1 MTLPVTAWKC
11 LFIYKSDEA
20 LCPTYAH
27 IVGPS
32 PHPLLLEVAVPLHTV
47 VTRPY
52 VVVSQDITVSID
64 HMVTQEKKDKLGYI
78 VAYQEMLL
86 WFVRTAREG
95 IRRHGASLGDYYRH
109 RYPNFRSWV
118 EYAVLL
124 QDLPSASLSPHSSER
139 EVQFRD
145 AFAQAAS
152 FLAFDAMKPHETISE
167 ELQQMDSSQIVSRIR
182 KSLEL
187 KFNSAHGCPPQD
199 HAIVSH
205 VRHVLVRIS
214 GRSNRAQLELLGTH
228 VESIDL
234 SLTFRYL
241 IGGCKTVR
249 EHCHIDE
256 LVQQVSSAQLFCG
269 SMVDLNFIQ
278 DRFTKLSLEVSLT
291 TRYLPDPWVSR
302 LSLQQK
308 RSFEA
313 LVEEASALSDQ
324 ARHPYNIQQLFVIWT
339 YTQGSSARSCQKE
352 IKPQSRQLFKVAA
365 RHLANSESRTQ
376 IVLDA
381 MTLFCITRL
390 FMEHE
395 PRKQI
400 LDTLDRF
407 DAILN
412 TGYQADTPL
421 VLDYCLVSLHRVLV
435 ASDFLGRS
443 VHLANFVAQLRL
455 PQLML
460 GMNDCHMDIYWS
472 QRLLSRHSH
481 LCALNA
487 THQQVGLSIK
497 LAPLQLD
504 DEASDDCITVK
515 VNDQIVSLSQDTDTL
530 ILLEDEMER
539 RSNEEEDLREMANMA
554 LRLEARRRRKST
566 AKELKRSSGSR
577 RLGERYKHNQ
587 LVRR

>member
-52 VVVSQDITVSID
+52 VVVSQDITASID

-167 ELQQMDSSQIVSRIR
+167 ELQQMDST
-182 KSLEL
+182 LP
-187 KFNSAHGCPPQD
+187 N
-199 HAIVSH
+199 
-205 VRHVLVRIS
+205 
-214 GRSNRAQLELLGTH
+214 
-228 VESIDL
+228 
-234 SLTFRYL
+234 
-241 IGGCKTVR
+241 IG
-249 EHCHIDE
+249 
-256 LVQQVSSAQLFCG
+256 Q
-269 SMVDLNFIQ
+269 
-278 DRFTKLSLEVSLT
+278 
-291 TRYLPDPWVSR
+291 YLPDPWVSR

-324 ARHPYNIQQLFVIWT
+324 AKHPYNIQQLFVIWT

-381 MTLFCITRL
+381 MTSFCITRL

-472 QRLLSRHSH
+472 QRLLSRRSH

-515 VNDQIVSLSQDTDTL
+515 VDDQIVSLSQDTDTL
-530 ILLEDEMER
+530 ILLEDEMGR

>member
-1 MTLPVTAWKC
+1 
-11 LFIYKSDEA
+11 
-20 LCPTYAH
+20 
-27 IVGPS
+27 
-32 PHPLLLEVAVPLHTV
+32 
-47 VTRPY
+47 
-52 VVVSQDITVSID
+52 
-64 HMVTQEKKDKLGYI
+64 
-78 VAYQEMLL
+78 
-86 WFVRTAREG
+86 
-95 IRRHGASLGDYYRH
+95 
-109 RYPNFRSWV
+109 
-118 EYAVLL
+118 
-124 QDLPSASLSPHSSER
+124 
-139 EVQFRD
+139 
-145 AFAQAAS
+145 
-152 FLAFDAMKPHETISE
+152 
-167 ELQQMDSSQIVSRIR
+167 
-182 KSLEL
+182 
-187 KFNSAHGCPPQD
+187 
-199 HAIVSH
+199 
-205 VRHVLVRIS
+205 
-214 GRSNRAQLELLGTH
+214 
-228 VESIDL
+228 
-234 SLTFRYL
+234 
-241 IGGCKTVR
+241 
-249 EHCHIDE
+249 
-256 LVQQVSSAQLFCG
+256 
-269 SMVDLNFIQ
+269 MVDLNFIQ

-472 QRLLSRHSH
+472 QRLLSRRSH

-504 DEASDDCITVK
+504 DEPSDDCITVK
-515 VNDQIVSLSQDTDTL
+515 VDDQIVSLSQDTDTL
-530 ILLEDEMER
+530 ILLEDEMGR

-577 RLGERYKHNQ
+577 HIGEKYKHNQ
-587 LVRR
+587 LIRRAVLGVYDDGYFPEHLTQGLKKLTDQDGFIAAAVSYGHTFDVRRRIDGVVPASDWTDRSLMMMMPFVLSSNMTQAKRMEFIAEPYVENERASCAIECI

>member
-1 MTLPVTAWKC
+1 L
-11 LFIYKSDEA
+11 
-20 LCPTYAH
+20 
-27 IVGPS
+27 
-32 PHPLLLEVAVPLHTV
+32 
-47 VTRPY
+47 
-52 VVVSQDITVSID
+52 
-64 HMVTQEKKDKLGYI
+64 
-78 VAYQEMLL
+78 
-86 WFVRTAREG
+86 
-95 IRRHGASLGDYYRH
+95 
-109 RYPNFRSWV
+109 
-118 EYAVLL
+118 
-124 QDLPSASLSPHSSER
+124 
-139 EVQFRD
+139 
-145 AFAQAAS
+145 
-152 FLAFDAMKPHETISE
+152 
-167 ELQQMDSSQIVSRIR
+167 
-182 KSLEL
+182 
-187 KFNSAHGCPPQD
+187 
-199 HAIVSH
+199 
-205 VRHVLVRIS
+205 
-214 GRSNRAQLELLGTH
+214 
-228 VESIDL
+228 
-234 SLTFRYL
+234 
-241 IGGCKTVR
+241 
-249 EHCHIDE
+249 
-256 LVQQVSSAQLFCG
+256 
-269 SMVDLNFIQ
+269 
-278 DRFTKLSLEVSLT
+278 FTKLSLELSLT

-313 LVEEASALSDQ
+313 LVEEASALSNQ

-339 YTQGSSARSCQKE
+339 YIQGSSARSCQKE

-365 RHLANSESRTQ
+365 RHLADSESRTQ

-412 TGYQADTPL
+412 TGYQADTPM
-421 VLDYCLVSLHRVLV
+421 VLNYCLVSLHRVLV

-443 VHLANFVAQLRL
+443 VHLANFVAQLGL

-460 GMNDCHMDIYWS
+460 GMNDCHIDIYWS

-481 LCALNA
+481 LRALNA

-515 VNDQIVSLSQDTDTL
+515 VDDQIVSRSQDTDTL
-530 ILLEDEMER
+530 VLLEDEMGR

-577 RLGERYKHNQ
+577 RLGEKYKHNQ
-587 LVRR
+587 LVRHQYLLCNAIKPCKTYFAWFIHQRVAVLDIPEIEHTQAAFFITTFHAFFLALLAWGTIPYYSFIGTFSRKSQICVSIGFWLLFLAYICTSMFMIHVVAYWEGIFDINNMAAISKECKAMLFVVAISLILALVLVTIFMRLEDHKGLFPPLMEQVFADFRFSVRRVGRFLYSKPDGKRIDAAAAQEVVYQTGHVGSERLDQASEIMGIDTEK

>member
-1 MTLPVTAWKC
+1 M
-11 LFIYKSDEA
+11 
-20 LCPTYAH
+20 
-27 IVGPS
+27 S
-32 PHPLLLEVAVPLHTV
+32 P
-47 VTRPY
+47 
-52 VVVSQDITVSID
+52 
-64 HMVTQEKKDKLGYI
+64 EKRNRHGYI
-78 VAYQEMLL
+78 VAYQEMLMR
-86 WFVRTAREG
+86 FVETAREG

-124 QDLPSASLSPHSSER
+124 QDLPLENLPPHSSER
-139 EVQFRD
+139 QVQFRD

-152 FLAFDAMKPHETISE
+152 FLAFDAMKPHETISK

-182 KSLEL
+182 ESLEF
-187 KFNSAHGCPPQD
+187 KFQSAHGCPSQD
-199 HAIVSH
+199 FAIVSH
-205 VRHVLVRIS
+205 VRQVLVRIG
-214 GRSNRAQLELLGTH
+214 GRSNRAQLELLGPH

-234 SLTFRYL
+234 SLTFRSL

-249 EHCHIDE
+249 EHCHTDE
-256 LVQQVSSAQLFCG
+256 LVQQIKLARVFSG
-269 SMVDLNFIQ
+269 SVVDLDFIR
-278 DRFTKLSLEVSLT
+278 DIFTKLSLELSLT
-291 TRYLPDPWVSR
+291 TRYLPYLWVSR
-302 LSLQQK
+302 LSFQQR

-352 IKPQSRQLFKVAA
+352 IKPQLEQLFKVAA
-365 RHLANSESRTQ
+365 GHLAFSESRTQ
-376 IVLDA
+376 IVLDT

-390 FMEHE
+390 FMEHQ

-400 LDTLDRF
+400 LDPLNRF

-412 TGYQADTPL
+412 TGYQADTPM

-435 ASDFLGRS
+435 ASDFPGRH
-443 VHLANFVAQLRL
+443 VHLANFVAHLGI

-460 GMNDCHMDIYWS
+460 GMNDYHLDVYWS
-472 QRLLSRHSH
+472 QRLLGRHSH
-481 LCALNA
+481 LGALNA

-504 DEASDDCITVK
+504 GDASDDDCITVN
-515 VNDQIVSLSQDTDTL
+515 VDDQNTKTLVLLDEDTG
-530 ILLEDEMER
+530 R
-539 RSNEEEDLREMANMA
+539 SSNEKEDLQEIDHMA

-566 AKELKRSSGSR
+566 ELKRSNGSR
-577 RLGERYKHNQ
+577 RLREKYKHNQ